1 MTLKNI
7 GYGVV
12 VAATALMFVLGSAA
26 TGEAKGKKKAA
37 APAPPPPAT
46 CWFTAKAPVCAAKG
60 KLKFT
65 YINSCYAAKDGAK
78 SAKQGACKAPKA
90 GKKGGGKK
98 KAKKAKG
105 KKKK

>member
-1 MTLKNI
+1 MKLKNI
-7 GYGVV
+7 GYAVV
-12 VAATALMFVLGSAA
+12 VGATALMFVLGSAA

-37 APAPPPPAT
+37 APAPQPAT

-65 YINSCYAAKDGAK
+65 YINSCYASKDGAK
-78 SAKQGACKAPKA
+78 VASKSACKAPKA
-90 GKKGGGKK
+90 AKGKKGGKK

-105 KKKK
+105 KKKM